1 MLDYERLDTDEM
13 AAMSALPKTPPRK
26 LDPMKGAPNP
36 RSNGGLSISKTGALN
51 GIGPGSE
58 TANGYAITDGLLVG
72 SGMRD
77 GRVMN
82 GTVRQSGSDAGSHR
96 TKGGAHHHSGNPKRT
111 SDEQATS
118 GDNSRLIV
126 FSGKDTKQTS
136 NSFNSSSSTSW
147 ATTSKDKTRDPSAEP
162 NYHSANAAHDK
173 NRHLR
178 KTLGRESTMDLIQRQ
193 YGRFLS
199 GVNVGSQGTTS
210 SSTSKYLDSI
220 AKSVPNGNLLS
231 AKEKGGGGGVTKSA
245 SFVNEKRMAPLSK
258 MGDQAAILK
267 LADAK
272 VRYLSQLSIFFLTK
286 WSNKYYVVLLTFVY

>member
-1 MLDYERLDTDEM
+1 MMRGPPPFTLDYERLDTDEM

-36 RSNGGLSISKTGALN
+36 RSNGGLSISKAGALN

-72 SGMRD
+72 SGVRD

-82 GTVRQSGSDAGSHR
+82 GTVRQSGGDASSHR

-111 SDEQATS
+111 SDEQVTS

-147 ATTSKDKTRDPSAEP
+147 ATTSKDKTKDPSEP

-178 KTLGRESTMDLIQRQ
+178 KTVGRESTMDLIQRQ

-199 GVNVGSQGTTS
+199 GVNLGSQGTTS

-231 AKEKGGGGGVTKSA
+231 TKEKGGGGGGVTKSA
-245 SFVNEKRMAPLSK
+245 SFVNEKRIAPLSK

-272 VRYLSQLSIFFLTK
+272 VRYLF
-286 WSNKYYVVLLTFVY
+286 